1 MKSSNVKK
9 ILSIVIV
16 SLVLA
21 ITALT
26 IILALIPKTLYNPI
40 ADGYSYVYVHQK
52 DDEYNTYLANS
63 DSQEQ
68 KDVLSKIN
76 ELLEESIRDNLLS
89 SIFQGTGSFDT
100 RVVIE
105 KKSSVMSDVAKASGA
120 TSLVFGYANDQE
132 FVFKGVKYKN
142 PQAKKDP
149 DKVVTFRKLVMP
161 LTSTEDFQE
170 RIVYLVDVDGNC
182 NYQIKFLA
190 HQSDLYNYVESLQW
204 N

>member
-26 IILALIPKTLYNPI
+26 VILALIPKTLYNPI
-40 ADGYSYVYVHQK
+40 AKGYSYVYVHQK

-63 DSQEQ
+63 ESQEQ
-68 KDVLSKIN
+68 KDVLNKIDA
-76 ELLEESIRDNLLS
+76 LLKESVKDNLLS

-105 KKSSVMSDVAKASGA
+105 KKSSVMSDIAKASGA
-120 TSLVFGYANDQE
+120 TSLVFGYAEDQE
-132 FVFKGVKYKN
+132 FVFKGKKFKN
-142 PQAKKDP
+142 PQAVDP

-161 LTSTEDFQE
+161 LTSDQDFQE

-190 HQSDLYNYVESLQW
+190 HQSDLYNYVESLEW

>member
-68 KDVLSKIN
+68 KDVLSKID

-100 RVVIE
+100 RVVIDD
-105 KKSSVMSDVAKASGA
+105 KKDRVMSDVAKASGA

-132 FVFKGVKYKN
+132 FVFKGEKYKN
-142 PQAKKDP
+142 PQAKDP

-190 HQSDLYNYVESLQW
+190 HQCDL
-204 N
+204 